1 MFQFFLLKRKGKKP
15 PTKIFSSSFYD
26 FIFPVVCLF
35 FFPPTRCRQGLYSF
49 GLWPTTAK
57 SPDASSSSPRLR
69 CTWCTVRGC
78 YTRKATRSLSFSLFP
93 ILIYT
98 QIYIYK
104 YISRIYIYIYIR
116 RRRRE
121 QKRAME
127 PSPWQSQRYRPL
139 SISFSRYFFPPFS
152 SFDFSFSYPH
162 SCTPPHRARRKKPR
176 HTHNNSL
183 SEKPKASL

>member
-1 MFQFFLLKRKGKKP
+1 MILYFLSCVF
-15 PTKIFSSSFYD
+15 FSS
-26 FIFPVVCLF
+26 
-35 FFPPTRCRQGLYSF
+35 PPPAVG
-49 GLWPTTAK
+49 
-57 SPDASSSSPRLR
+57 
-69 CTWCTVRGC
+69 RGC
-78 YTRKATRSLSFSLFP
+78 IHLDFGQQQPNLPMPPPPLLGFGVLGALCAAVIPERQRVPYPSLSFLFLYTHKF
-93 ILIYT
+93 IFINIY
-98 QIYIYK
+98 QE
-104 YISRIYIYIYIR
+104 YIYIYIR